1 MPKKTFYL
9 SEEDLSTYE
18 KAKSIAGDSISS
30 VLMQGLKDFVVKW
43 EKQEFGYTEFMLFE
57 GRESYTDQIP
67 QGQHFKFIGK
77 LLSQATKEYTPEIS
91 DTYSLYI
98 TRKGKFL
105 LYIDSEDLTKDEH
118 VCKKEIKDNISEL
131 KDRKPKLPP
140 ELFTEAD
147 KKMPNLFI
155 EVLDI

>member
-30 VLMQGLKDFVVKW
+30 VIMNGLKDFVVKW
-43 EKQEFGYTEFMLFE
+43 EKQEFGYTEVMLFE
-57 GRESYTDQIP
+57 GEDSYINQTT

-77 LLSQATKEYTPEIS
+77 LLSQITQEYTPEIS
-91 DTYSLYI
+91 DTYTLYI

-105 LYIDSEDLTKDEH
+105 LHIDSEDLTKDRRLR
-118 VCKKEIKDNISEL
+118 KKEIKDSIAEL
-131 KDRKPKLPP
+131 KERKPKLPP

-147 KKMPNLFI
+147 NKMPDLFI